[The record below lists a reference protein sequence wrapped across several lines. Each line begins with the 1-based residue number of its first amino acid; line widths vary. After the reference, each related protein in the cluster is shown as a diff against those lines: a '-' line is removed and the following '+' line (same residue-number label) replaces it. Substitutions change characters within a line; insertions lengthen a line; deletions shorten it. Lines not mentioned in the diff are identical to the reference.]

1 MKFHFETD
9 KDQYTTTTEQNAE
22 NDSTSWHV
30 DGDIPS
36 NAPSVYEQLQAI
48 HGWREMVNKHFQGTN
63 FLTDYPSC
71 QPRARVP
78 NENTKWT
85 HDIYMKGTLKQTEK
99 VR

>member
-36 NAPSVYEQLQAI
+36 NAPSVYEQL
-48 HGWREMVNKHFQGTN
+48 
-63 FLTDYPSC
+63 
-71 QPRARVP
+71 
-78 NENTKWT
+78 
-85 HDIYMKGTLKQTEK
+85 
-99 VR
+99 